1 MGINNRYYYT
11 KIAWFLIFGSALFR
25 LFFAG
30 LFPLSPDETNYW
42 QWSRHLA
49 WSYHDQAPMIAW
61 LIRLSTWYLNH
72 SEITVRLP
80 SVIAMTAASVYLFLI
95 ARRWLGESVGFKTVF
110 LSQLILLFYLGGLL
124 ATPDGLQAAAW
135 AGACYHVARAYD
147 SGKSHQWLMGGLWFG
162 FGMLSKYTMVVFLPC
177 AFCYGLFS
185 RVHRKRLL
193 SIWPYISVLFGLLMF
208 WPVIRWNLNN
218 NLNSFR
224 HVAFI
229 GGANDHFALHFKYFA
244 EYLGA
249 QAALLSPLVFLLVLC
264 AWPLALF
271 QARSDHKWIYS
282 YLFFTSF
289 PMFLGFA
296 LLSVH
301 TRVYGNWP
309 GAAYLMAS
317 ILTAAFFGVR
327 AKRIFKQKSWGRILW
342 PYALST
348 SFLISAVVLL
358 QTAAPFLPIPVKLD
372 RTATEITGWPE
383 LGKKARVVMDEM
395 PDPQRTF
402 LFGLRYQIASELAFY
417 TPGQPETVS
426 INKWNRP
433 NVYDYWWKDEDLK
446 GFDAVGV
453 SGNANLQQLL
463 NQVFERVE
471 PPEEIKIYRHYITRN
486 WRYFPADLVEKPVK
500 VYYLYRAY
508 GFKGGLRWE
517 PSSKKDIRISST
529 FMWLFS
535 DSAFIHLS

>member
-11 KIAWFLIFGSALFR
+11 KIAWLLIIGSAVFR

-72 SEITVRLP
+72 SEIAVRLP
-80 SVIAMTAASVYLFLI
+80 SVIAMTVATVYLFLI
-95 ARRWLGESVGFKTVF
+95 ARRWLGESVGFKTVL
-110 LSQLILLFYLGGLL
+110 LSQLILFFYLGGLL

-135 AGACYHVARAYD
+135 AGACYHVGRAYE
-147 SGKSHQWLMGGLWFG
+147 SGKSYQWLMGGIWFG
-162 FGMLSKYTMVVFLPC
+162 FGMLSKYTMIVFLPC

-193 SIWPYISVLFGLLMF
+193 SIWPYIGVLCGLLMF
-208 WPVIRWNLNN
+208 WPVIQWNLNN
-218 NLNSFR
+218 NFNSFR
-224 HVAFI
+224 HIAFI

-244 EYLGA
+244 EYLGS
-249 QAALLSPLVFLLVLC
+249 QAALLSPLVFLLVLS
-264 AWPLALF
+264 AWPLALI
-271 QARSDHKWIYS
+271 QPRSDHKWIYS

-296 LLSVH
+296 LLSIH

-309 GAAYLMAS
+309 GAGYLMAS

-327 AKRIFKQKSWGRILW
+327 AKEIFKKKSWGRILW

-383 LGKKARVVMDEM
+383 LGKKARVYMDAM

-433 NVYDYWWKDEDLK
+433 NVYDYWWKDENLI

-463 NQVFERVE
+463 TQVFERVE
-471 PPEEIKIYRHYITRN
+471 PPEEMKIYRHYVTRD
-486 WRYFPADLVEKPVK
+486 WRYFPTDLVEKPVK
-500 VYYLYRAY
+500 IYYFYRAY
-508 GFKGGLRWE
+508 GFKGGLRWAS
-517 PSSKKDIRISST
+517 PLKWDIRKSSDIT
-529 FMWLFS
+529 PYTS
-535 DSAFIHLS
+535 S